1 MKRILILLL
10 SCSLCSQAQ
19 VLRNVWVEKL
29 AGSQPGDCRVAGISP
44 DGSYV
49 LTTTQT
55 SKGLRQIDLKTG
67 RQIQLTDIP
76 GAGFQPS
83 ISENG
88 RKILCR
94 KVTFD
99 ERHMRQTS
107 LEMLDLD
114 SGTHRQLRAPSREVR
129 AYRADDVTSPARA
142 ARAEVFIEDLQLM
155 VTVDGVTRNIS
166 PNGTDEDTR
175 YIWPSLSPD
184 GQQILYY
191 VSGEGAYVCDLEG
204 RNVRFIAHDC
214 RAPQWYDDE
223 TIIGMNDRDDGEMLL
238 SSSIM
243 AYSLNGE
250 AQELTDPSQMLMY
263 PQCCP
268 RRGVIA
274 CSGASGEVFLINV
287 ER

>member
-19 VLRNVWVEKL
+19 VLRNVRVEKL
-29 AGSQPGDCRVAGISP
+29 SGSQPGDCRVAGISP

-129 AYRADDVTSPARA
+129 AYRADDVASPARA

-155 VTVDGVTRNIS
+155 VTVDGVTPNI
-166 PNGTDEDTR
+166 
-175 YIWPSLSPD
+175 SPD
-184 GQQILYY
+184 GQLILYY

-263 PQCCP
+263 PQCCA